1 MKSVLFVAGWDADVM
16 TAKDADMEA
25 VLAACAKWGTVLFV
39 PPPAQMPLR
48 LTRIVVLHDG
58 APAASRAL
66 PAAEALL
73 ANCQAE
79 IIVLHVAGASLPT
92 EVGSLSAP
100 RMADHRPIDLAEWR
114 HEFSRRFCL
123 SSSGRTLRLEVAL
136 GPPSASIVE
145 AAQRL
150 GADLMVLTWGGS
162 LESGRAR
169 TLRRLC
175 LASPCPLLIV
185 KSQPVA
191 ADDRKRIAGSVVWPW
206 LRSAEDRLM
215 PA

>member
-1 MKSVLFVAGWDADVM
+1 MKSVLFGAGWDADVM
-16 TAKDADMEA
+16 TAKDADVAA

-48 LTRIVVLHDG
+48 LTRIVVLRDG

-66 PAAEALL
+66 SAAEALL
-73 ANCQAE
+73 ADGQAE
-79 IIVLHVAGASLPT
+79 LIVLHVAGASLPT
-92 EVGSLSAP
+92 VVGSLSAP

-136 GPPSASIVE
+136 GPPSAPIVE
-145 AAQRL
+145 VARRL

-162 LESGRAR
+162 LETGRAR

-175 LASPCPLLIV
+175 AASPCPILIV

-191 ADDRKRIAGSVVWPW
+191 ADQRKSFPGSVVWPV
-206 LRSAEDRLM
+206 LRS
-215 PA
+215 